1 MKNIIAVVLMLG
13 LASAYADEKK
23 PEAKKPSK
31 AKPAAKAESKSDKNS
46 FQKAESSIGQWAHE
60 NKIWVRGNSSK
71 K

>member
-1 MKNIIAVVLMLG
+1 MKNIIAIVLMLG

-23 PEAKKPSK
+23 PEAKKPAK
-31 AKPAAKAESKSDKNS
+31 AKPTAKAEPKSDKNS